1 MIKVKK
7 EGIVLEKTV
16 LSFENDSVLNPA
28 IMQEGETIHMFYRA
42 VRAGNYSTIGYC
54 KLSGAKDIVQRNN
67 KPILI
72 PSTEEASNGVED
84 PRIVKIDGVYYI
96 TYTSFDG
103 INALGTLS
111 TSSDLISFTNR
122 GIVVPQ
128 FTFDEFKRLA
138 ECTNLINPKY
148 FRHVRHFHP
157 SKKVFM
163 WDKDVIF
170 FPRRINGKLAF
181 LHRIRP
187 GIQLVLTT
195 SLDDLTREFWND
207 YFLHFNEHIILDP
220 VGSHHESSFIGGGCP
235 PIETTEGWLLIYHGV
250 FDTSK
255 GYVYSA
261 AAALLDIDNPIKVIG
276 RLPYPLLFPELDYE
290 KNGIVDNVVFP
301 TGTALF
307 DDRLYIY
314 YGAADKCIACA
325 SVSFNELIKEL
336 KLNSAVH

>member
-1 MIKVKK
+1 MIKIKK
-7 EGIVLEKTV
+7 EGIILEKTV
-16 LSFENDSVLNPA
+16 LPFENDSVLNPA
-28 IMQEGETIHMFYRA
+28 IMQEGETIHMLYRA
-42 VRAGNYSTIGYC
+42 VRTGNYSTIGYC
-54 KLSGAKDIVQRNN
+54 KLNGAKEIVQRNN
-67 KPILI
+67 IPLLI
-72 PSTEEASNGVED
+72 PSTEEASNGIED

-111 TSSDLISFTNR
+111 TSSDLISFTNY
-122 GIVVPQ
+122 GIIVPQ

-138 ECTNLINPKY
+138 ECTNVINPKY
-148 FRHVRHFHP
+148 FRHVRHFNR
-157 SKKVFM
+157 SKKVFI

-187 GIQLVLTT
+187 GIQLVLAT

-220 VGSHHESSFIGGGCP
+220 IGSDHESSFIGGGCP
-235 PIETTEGWLLIYHGV
+235 PIETNEGWLLIYHGV

-261 AAALLDIDNPIKVIG
+261 AAALLDIDNPTKVIG
-276 RLPYPLLFPELDYE
+276 RLPYSLLYPELDYE
-290 KNGIVDNVVFP
+290 KNGIVDNVIFP
-301 TGTALF
+301 TGAALF

-325 SVSFNELIKEL
+325 SVSFSELIGEL
-336 KLNSAVH
+336 KLNPVIH